1 MTDTV
6 TVGQPAPDAPAAPAP
21 SAPPA
26 VTTPTPS
33 PALDADNRVRPPV
46 LNQTPDGAETLRGA
60 AQRLANRRREL
71 REQAAAAA
79 AQAPAAAP
87 PVPQSPPQEG
97 DAAQPQASPGDPP
110 AVDPVAAEPP
120 SIDLPRGWKKEY
132 AAAFQALPHEIQQQ
146 VQESERAREAEF
158 HQRQREVAERQ
169 RSFDQELQQL
179 QTVRQQY
186 QQGLEQTLQMTMAS
200 NEFADIQTMEDVE
213 RLANTDWPRWV
224 KYQTHQQKVG
234 MMQQQLQE
242 VQHQNHNERL
252 TRWNQF
258 AQEQDTLFSE
268 KVPNAKELRD
278 AAGPYLAD
286 AGFSPDEMA
295 KYWNSAGWRD
305 HRMQAIIA
313 DAIRYRQAKTKA
325 DQAMKAPAPPVV
337 KPGVSAPKANPF
349 HNEIAELSAKGSLTI
364 REAARLNQL
373 RRASATKK

>member
-6 TVGQPAPDAPAAPAP
+6 TVGQPAPAPAAAPAP
-21 SAPPA
+21 SAPA
-26 VTTPTPS
+26 AETTTTPS

-46 LNQTPDGAETLRGA
+46 LNNTPDGAETLRGA
-60 AQRLANRRREL
+60 AQRLASRRKEL

-87 PVPQSPPQEG
+87 PVPQSPPPEG
-97 DAAQPQASPGDPP
+97 EAAQPQADPGAQEADPP
-110 AVDPVAAEPP
+110 VELAPIEPP
-120 SIDLPRGWKKEY
+120 RAWKKEY
-132 AAAFQALPHEIQQQ
+132 KAAFEALPREVQEQ
-146 VQESERAREAEF
+146 VAESERTREAEF
-158 HQRQREVAERQ
+158 RQRQNEVAERQ
-169 RSFDQELQQL
+169 KAYDFELQQL
-179 QTVRQQY
+179 QQTRQQY
-186 QQGLEQTLQMTMAS
+186 EQGLNQTLQMTLAS

-278 AAGPYLAD
+278 AAGPYLSE
-286 AGFSPDEMA
+286 AGFSQDEMA

-313 DAIRYRQAKTKA
+313 DAIRYRQARAKA
-325 DQAMKAPAPPVV
+325 DLATKAPAPPVV

-349 HNEIAELSAKGSLTI
+349 QNEIAELSAKGSLTI